1 MADSTKLDH
10 RNFLL
15 NLSLKH
21 GQDFATHSGFLPA
34 PESATMESIDVL
46 RNWMV
51 LKGAGI
57 LDPVSETSAWMTIL
71 ESEKDWDVD
80 QWQTMYETFCAFAA
94 STIMRLHNDGLIQFA
109 HVPDIVLAEY
119 DPVSEKAVPIDPL
132 NYSYKD
138 IIGHLDFEPDLS
150 DLLTEEDDE

>member
-1 MADSTKLDH
+1 MADTSKLDH

-21 GQDFATHSGFLPA
+21 GQSFAEHAGFLPS
-34 PESATMESIDVL
+34 PEATTVESIDVL

-57 LDPVSETSAWMTIL
+57 LDSVSETAAWMTIL
-71 ESEKDWDVD
+71 EAEPDWDAH
-80 QWQTMYETFCAFAA
+80 QWQLLYETFCAFAA
-94 STIMRLHNDGLIQFA
+94 STLMRLHNDGLIQFA
-109 HVPDIVLAEY
+109 HVPDITLAEY
-119 DPVSEKAVPIDPL
+119 DPISEKAVPIDPL

-150 DLLTEEDDE
+150 DLEEDEDE